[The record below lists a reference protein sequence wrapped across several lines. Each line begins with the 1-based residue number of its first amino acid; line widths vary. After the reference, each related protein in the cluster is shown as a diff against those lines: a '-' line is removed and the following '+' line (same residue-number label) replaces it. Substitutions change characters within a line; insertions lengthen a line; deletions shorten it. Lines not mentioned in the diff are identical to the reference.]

1 MAKCSFCK
9 QEGHNILKCD
19 EFEKYKALKLIK
31 KLVLYPFIFA
41 ALSFIYVI
49 VKQIYADDKSTT
61 MMDFLSTLG
70 NGIAI
75 GFEIGFGVGVFF
87 ALFNLFNL
95 DVFSVFSFVEQV
107 FRKNK

>member
-19 EFEKYKALKLIK
+19 ELERYKALRLIK
-31 KLVLYPFIFA
+31 KLVLYPFVFA
-41 ALSFIYVI
+41 VLSFVYVI
-49 VKQIYADDKSTT
+49 VKQIYIDDKAIT
-61 MMDFLSTLG
+61 MDFLSTLG

-75 GFEIGFGVGVFF
+75 GFEIGFGVGVLF
-87 ALFNLFNL
+87 ALFNL